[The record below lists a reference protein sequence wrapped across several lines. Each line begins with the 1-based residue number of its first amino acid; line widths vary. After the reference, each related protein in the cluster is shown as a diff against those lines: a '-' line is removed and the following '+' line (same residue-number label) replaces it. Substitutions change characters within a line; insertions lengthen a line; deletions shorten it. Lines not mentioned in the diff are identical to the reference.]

1 MLGSLY
7 EIKRILE
14 TETGVKMHRHSQQ
27 TCSLTKEENGL
38 CYLFR
43 GTCAVLYNV

>member
-14 TETGVKMHRHSQQ
+14 TEIGVKMHTQP
-27 TCSLTKEENGL
+27 TNLLSLTKEENGL
-38 CYLFR
+38 CYLLR